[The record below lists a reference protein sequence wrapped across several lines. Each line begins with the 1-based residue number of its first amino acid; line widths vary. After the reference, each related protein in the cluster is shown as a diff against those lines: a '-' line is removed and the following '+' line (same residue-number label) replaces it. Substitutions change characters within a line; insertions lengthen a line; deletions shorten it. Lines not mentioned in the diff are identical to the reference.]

1 MRRWSSSTA
10 PAACSGSVTAASPCS
25 SDGPDGG
32 DEALPQ
38 AAAAHRRGVARLLGS
53 ARPPP
58 ALLPALPR
66 LRHQA
71 LLPACALPRLPL
83 LGDRVGAGE
92 RARRGLQLHRD
103 LSEPGA
109 RLPRGAALRARD
121 RRAGR
126 GRAHDVERRR
136 LRAGRGARRHGGR
149 GGVRGRDGGDHARE
163 VPARVMILDLHLHSE
178 LSDDSRAPV
187 EAYLKL
193 LQRKRD
199 ERPLD
204 GIVLTEHRQFDPTRD
219 YRALE
224 DRYGFL
230 ILTAAEVETDYGH
243 VLVYGVDEDIL
254 ARFDFRNV
262 RLPAQELVTGVDR
275 LGGIALPCHPGR
287 ATVGLCAHYE
297 TKPPLE
303 GVVAVEAINGG
314 SRKGEDER
322 VEELIRRYGYRA
334 YGGSDSHL
342 VSFVGICATEFEA
355 PIRTIDD
362 LVRELKGGRYRPVD
376 FRPRRAVAG

>member
-1 MRRWSSSTA
+1 
-10 PAACSGSVTAASPCS
+10 
-25 SDGPDGG
+25 
-32 DEALPQ
+32 
-38 AAAAHRRGVARLLGS
+38 
-53 ARPPP
+53 
-58 ALLPALPR
+58 
-66 LRHQA
+66 
-71 LLPACALPRLPL
+71 
-83 LGDRVGAGE
+83 
-92 RARRGLQLHRD
+92 
-103 LSEPGA
+103 
-109 RLPRGAALRARD
+109 
-121 RRAGR
+121 
-126 GRAHDVERRR
+126 
-136 LRAGRGARRHGGR
+136 
-149 GGVRGRDGGDHARE
+149 
-163 VPARVMILDLHLHSE
+163 MILDLHLHSE

-193 LQRKRD
+193 LQRKRA

-204 GIVLTEHRQFDPTRD
+204 GIVLTEHRQFDPGRD

-230 ILTAAEVETDYGH
+230 VLTAAEVETDYGH
-243 VLVYGVDEDIL
+243 VLVYGVNEDIL

-262 RLPAQELVTGVDR
+262 RLPAQELIGEVAR

-287 ATVGLCAHYE
+287 PTVGLCAHYETKPPLEGVVAVEAIIKLLQRKRAERPLDGIVLTEHRQFDPGRDYRALEDRYGFLVLTAAEVETDYGHVLVYGVNEDILARFDFRNVRLPAQELIGEVARLGGIALPCHPGRPTVGLCAHYE

-322 VEELIRRYGYRA
+322 VEELIRRYGYKA